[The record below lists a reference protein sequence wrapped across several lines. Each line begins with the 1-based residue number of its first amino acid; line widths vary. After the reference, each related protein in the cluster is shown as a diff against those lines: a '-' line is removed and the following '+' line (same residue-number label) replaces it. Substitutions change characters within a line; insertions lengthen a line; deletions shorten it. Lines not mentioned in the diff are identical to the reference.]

1 MTKQINQPRLS
12 FLLAAIAIVLA
23 CGAFPGA
30 AVAQDDKSISARY
43 GSREPRTCED
53 TKAPARG
60 AITAAFALKYLN
72 CQMDYVSGGGDL
84 YLVENV
90 KVEVG
95 GGIPYAAIMG
105 QRSLSEID
113 VKHPVYPIRGSLLR
127 YQCQNRLTAARVPD
141 ANCNT
146 YNEPKATG
154 YCYKTTFGD
163 WSCYM
168 NDPAGNNAA
177 NISHDVPPPKG
188 ANNDAGDKT
197 LTKDKPVE
205 TNPKQPVNPKNTPQ
219 NTGTKNAPDAAER
232 NEDGFPKP
240 DFSEL
245 EKYFEIVKYEYNPVD
260 GRVTFVLKAKK
271 QTNIFRWY
279 LTAYD
284 ADGVKIS
291 ETSFNGN
298 VVSPEIG
305 EPTRIYSF
313 APNER
318 EIKRVTRIAFVRKL
332 D

>member
-1 MTKQINQPRLS
+1 MKKQINKRRQS
-12 FLLAAIAIVLA
+12 SLLAIISIIFILSVFTA
-23 CGAFPGA
+23 AF
-30 AVAQDDKSISARY
+30 AQEKSIAERY
-43 GSREPRTCED
+43 GSRDLRTCED

-60 AITAAFALKYLN
+60 AITAALALKYLN
-72 CQMDYVSGGGDL
+72 CQMEYVSGGNL

-95 GGIPYAAIMG
+95 GGISYAAIMG

-113 VKHPVYPIRGSLLR
+113 TKYPVYPIRGSLLR
-127 YQCQNRLTAARVPD
+127 YQCQNRLTAARVPT

-163 WSCYM
+163 WRCYM
-168 NDPAGNNAA
+168 NDPGNDPA
-177 NISHDVPPPKG
+177 NTRYDVPPPKG
-188 ANNDAGDKT
+188 QNTPNE
-197 LTKDKPVE
+197 KPVN
-205 TNPKQPVNPKNTPQ
+205 TNPKKTVNPQDTKQTA
-219 NTGTKNAPDAAER
+219 GTKNAPDAAER
-232 NEDGFPKP
+232 DEDGFPKP
-240 DFSEL
+240 DFSEM

-260 GRVTFVLKAKK
+260 GRVTFVVKANK

-291 ETSFNGN
+291 DTGFNGN
-298 VVSPEIG
+298 IVSPEIG

-318 EIKRVTRIAFVRKL
+318 DIKRVSRIAITRKL

>member
-1 MTKQINQPRLS
+1 MKKQTTKRQQLLLLTTISIIFILS
-12 FLLAAIAIVLA
+12 
-23 CGAFPGA
+23 AFTA
-30 AVAQDDKSISARY
+30 TFAQEKSIAERY

-53 TKAPARG
+53 TKAPAKG
-60 AITAAFALKYLN
+60 AITAALALKYLN
-72 CQMDYVSGGGDL
+72 CQMENVSGGDL

-95 GGIPYAAIMG
+95 GGISYAAIMG

-113 VKHPVYPIRGSLLR
+113 TKYPVYPIRGSLLR

-163 WSCYM
+163 WRCYM
-168 NDPAGNNAA
+168 NDPGNDPA
-177 NISHDVPPPKG
+177 NTRYDVPPPKG
-188 ANNDAGDKT
+188 TNNKAGDTPNEKT
-197 LTKDKPVE
+197 VN
-205 TNPKQPVNPKNTPQ
+205 TNPKQPAEK
-219 NTGTKNAPDAAER
+219 KDEPDAAER

-240 DFSEL
+240 DFSEM

-260 GRVTFVLKAKK
+260 GRVIFVVKAKK
-271 QTNIFRWY
+271 PTNIFRWY

-318 EIKRVTRIAFVRKL
+318 DIKRVAKITIVRKL

>member
-1 MTKQINQPRLS
+1 MTKQINKS
-12 FLLAAIAIVLA
+12 GYSSLLAMIAVVLMF
-23 CGAFPGA
+23 GAFSSA
-30 AVAQDDKSISARY
+30 AVAQDDKSISERY

-53 TKAPARG
+53 TKAPAKG
-60 AITAAFALKYLN
+60 AITAALALKYLN
-72 CQMDYVSGGGDL
+72 CQMEYLAGGGDL

-90 KVEVG
+90 KTEVG
-95 GGIPYAAIMG
+95 GGISYAAIMG

-127 YQCQNRLTAARVPD
+127 YQCQNRLTAARVAD

-163 WSCYM
+163 WRCYM
-168 NDPAGNNAA
+168 NDPN
-177 NISHDVPPPKG
+177 STTRFDVPPPKG
-188 ANNDAGDKT
+188 ANNNAEDKT
-197 LTKDKPVE
+197 ATNN
-205 TNPKQPVNPKNTPQ
+205 TNPKQPVKPKETKQ
-219 NTGTKNAPDAAER
+219 NTETKNEPETADR
-232 NEDGFPKP
+232 DEDGFVKP
-240 DFSEL
+240 DFSEM

-260 GRVTFVLKAKK
+260 GRVTFVVKAKK

-284 ADGVKIS
+284 GDGVKIS
-291 ETSFNGN
+291 DTSFNGN

-318 EIKRVTRIAFVRKL
+318 DIKRVAKIAITRKL

>member
-1 MTKQINQPRLS
+1 MTKQINKS
-12 FLLAAIAIVLA
+12 GYSSLLATIAIVLMF
-23 CGAFPGA
+23 GAFGA

-53 TKAPARG
+53 TKAPTKG
-60 AITAAFALKYLN
+60 AITAALALKYLN
-72 CQMDYVSGGGDL
+72 CQMDYLAGGGDL

-95 GGIPYAAIMG
+95 GGISYAAIMG

-127 YQCQNRLTAARVPD
+127 YQCKEVTGYATLSG

-163 WSCYM
+163 WRCYM
-168 NDPAGNNAA
+168 NDPDRNN
-177 NISHDVPPPKG
+177 IRHDVPPPKG
-188 ANNDAGDKT
+188 ANNNAGDKT
-197 LTKDKPVE
+197 ATNDKPAD
-205 TNPKQPVNPKNTPQ
+205 TNPKQPVNPKDTKQ
-219 NTGTKNAPDAAER
+219 NIGTKDEPDAAESD
-232 NEDGFPKP
+232 EDGFVKP
-240 DFSEL
+240 DFSEM
-245 EKYFEIVKYEYNPVD
+245 EKYVEIIKTEYSPVT
-260 GRVTFVLKAKK
+260 GKVNLVVKAKK
-271 QTNIFRWY
+271 EINIYRWY
-279 LTAYD
+279 LNAYD

-291 ETSFNGN
+291 ETSFNGG
-298 VVSPEIG
+298 SIPLPIG
-305 EPTRIYSF
+305 ELTRIYSY

-318 EIKRVTRIAFVRKL
+318 EIKRVTRITITRKL

>member
-1 MTKQINQPRLS
+1 MKKQVTQRWQS
-12 FLLAAIAIVLA
+12 SLLAAIAIVLA
-23 CGAFPGA
+23 FGAFSGA
-30 AVAQDDKSISARY
+30 AIAQENKSINARY
-43 GSREPRTCED
+43 GSRDPRTCED

-60 AITAAFALKYLN
+60 AITAALALKYLN
-72 CQMDYVSGGGDL
+72 CQMEYVSGSGDL

-141 ANCNT
+141 ANCTT

-154 YCYKTTFGD
+154 YCYKTTFAD
-163 WSCYM
+163 WRCYM
-168 NDPAGNNAA
+168 NDPAAGNAS
-177 NISHDVPPPKG
+177 NIRHDVPPPKG
-188 ANNDAGDKT
+188 KNNAAEDKT
-197 LTKDKPVE
+197 MPNDKPAG
-205 TNPKQPVNPKNTPQ
+205 TNPKQTVNPKDTKQ
-219 NTGTKNAPDAAER
+219 TAGTKDAPDAAER

-240 DFSEL
+240 DFSEM
-245 EKYFEIVKYEYNPVD
+245 EKYFEIVKYDYNPVD
-260 GRVTFVLKAKK
+260 GRVTFVVKAKK

-279 LTAYD
+279 LNAYD

-313 APNER
+313 APNEKD
-318 EIKRVTRIAFVRKL
+318 IKRVARIAITRKL

>member
-1 MTKQINQPRLS
+1 MKKQTTQSRLS
-12 FLLAAIAIVLA
+12 LLLATIAIVLTF
-23 CGAFPGA
+23 GAFGA
-30 AVAQDDKSISARY
+30 AVAQENKSIFERY

-53 TKAPARG
+53 TKAPAKG
-60 AITAAFALKYLN
+60 AITAALALKYLN

-127 YQCQNRLTAARVPD
+127 YQCQNRLTAARLPD

-146 YNEPKATG
+146 SNEPKATG

-163 WSCYM
+163 WRCYM
-168 NDPAGNNAA
+168 NDPAANNAA
-177 NISHDVPPPKG
+177 NIRHDVPPPKG
-188 ANNDAGDKT
+188 EKNVGGNQTMPNDKPAD
-197 LTKDKPVE
+197 TKNVKQPVE
-205 TNPKQPVNPKNTPQ
+205 TKSTKQTA
-219 NTGTKNAPDAAER
+219 GTKEQPDTSQR
-232 NEDGFPKP
+232 NEDGFVKP
-240 DFSEL
+240 DFSEM
-245 EKYFEIVKYEYNPVD
+245 EKYFEIVKYDYNPVD
-260 GRVTFVLKAKK
+260 GRVSFVVKAKK
-271 QTNIFRWY
+271 QTNIFNWY

-284 ADGVKIS
+284 ADGVKVS
-291 ETSFNGN
+291 DTGFNGN
-298 VVSPEIG
+298 VVSPAIG

-313 APNER
+313 APNEKD
-318 EIKRVTRIAFVRKL
+318 IKRVTRIAIARKL

>member
-1 MTKQINQPRLS
+1 MKKSTRRSPSL
-12 FLLAAIAIVLA
+12 LLAIIAIVLA
-23 CGAFPGA
+23 FGAFSA
-30 AVAQDDKSISARY
+30 TAIAQDEKSISARY
-43 GSREPRTCED
+43 GSRDPRTCED
-53 TKAPARG
+53 TKVPAKG
-60 AITAAFALKYLN
+60 AITAASALKYLN
-72 CQMDYVSGGGDL
+72 CQMEYVAGGGDL

-141 ANCNT
+141 ANCT
-146 YNEPKATG
+146 SYNEPKATG

-163 WSCYM
+163 WRCYM
-168 NDPAGNNAA
+168 NDPDSNNAA
-177 NISHDVPPPKG
+177 NIRHDVPPPKG
-188 ANNDAGDKT
+188 KNNDARNDET
-197 LTKDKPVE
+197 
-205 TNPKQPVNPKNTPQ
+205 TNPEPG
-219 NTGTKNAPDAAER
+219 GTKNVKQPADVKPAKQTPVTKDQPDVAER

-240 DFSEL
+240 DFSEM
-245 EKYFEIVKYEYNPVD
+245 EKYFEIVKYDYNPVD
-260 GRVTFVLKAKK
+260 GRVSFVVKAKR

-291 ETSFNGN
+291 ELSLNGG
-298 VVSPEIG
+298 SIPLPIG
-305 EPTRIYSF
+305 EPTKIYSY

-318 EIKRVTRIAFVRKL
+318 DIKRVARIAFVRKL

>member
-1 MTKQINQPRLS
+1 MKKQTKSNWQTIVFVSIVIVFAFSAS
-12 FLLAAIAIVLA
+12 FAQTSV
-23 CGAFPGA
+23 GAN
-30 AVAQDDKSISARY
+30 Y

-53 TKAPARG
+53 TKAPAKG
-60 AITAAFALKYLN
+60 AITAALAAKYLN
-72 CQMDYVSGGGDL
+72 CQMEGLSGGSL

-90 KVEVG
+90 KVEAVG

-113 VKHPVYPIRGSLLR
+113 VKYPVYPIRGSFLQ
-127 YQCQNRLTAARVPD
+127 YQCQNRLTAARVAD

-146 YNEPKATG
+146 YNNPKATG

-163 WSCYM
+163 WRCNM
-168 NDPAGNNAA
+168 NDPASGSAE
-177 NISHDVPPPKG
+177 NIHHDVPPPKG
-188 ANNDAGDKT
+188 ANNNAGD
-197 LTKDKPVE
+197 E
-205 TNPKQPVNPKNTPQ
+205 TATNNIPADTNTKQPVNPKNTQQ
-219 NTGTKNAPDAAER
+219 NAGTKNEQDVAER
-232 NEDGFPKP
+232 DEDGFVKP
-240 DFSEL
+240 DFSEM

-260 GRVTFVLKAKK
+260 GRVTFVVKAKK
-271 QTNIFRWY
+271 PTNIFRWY
-279 LTAYD
+279 MTAYD

-291 ETSFNGN
+291 DTSFNGN

-318 EIKRVTRIAFVRKL
+318 DIRRVARIAIIRKL

>member
-1 MTKQINQPRLS
+1 MKKSTRRSPAAMTAI
-12 FLLAAIAIVLA
+12 IAIILA
-23 CGAFPGA
+23 FGASSA
-30 AVAQDDKSISARY
+30 TVAQDEKSISARY
-43 GSREPRTCED
+43 GSRDLRTCED

-60 AITAAFALKYLN
+60 AIPAASALKYLN
-72 CQMDYVSGGGDL
+72 CQMEYLAGGGDL

-141 ANCNT
+141 ANCT
-146 YNEPKATG
+146 SYNEPKATG

-163 WSCYM
+163 WRCYM
-168 NDPAGNNAA
+168 NDPDSNNDA
-177 NISHDVPPPKG
+177 NIRHDVPPPKG
-188 ANNDAGDKT
+188 ANNAAEDKT
-197 LTKDKPVE
+197 TPNEKSAG
-205 TNPKQPVNPKNTPQ
+205 TNPKQSATKETKQ
-219 NTGTKNAPDAAER
+219 TAGTKDQPDAAER

-240 DFSEL
+240 DFSEM
-245 EKYFEIVKYEYNPVD
+245 EKYFEIVKYDYNPVD
-260 GRVTFVLKAKK
+260 GRVTFVVKAKR

-284 ADGVKIS
+284 ADGVKVS

-318 EIKRVTRIAFVRKL
+318 EIKKVTRIAFVRKL

>member
-1 MTKQINQPRLS
+1 MKKQINQRRQSL
-12 FLLAAIAIVLA
+12 LLAAIAII
-23 CGAFPGA
+23 CAFSAFSGA
-30 AVAQDDKSISARY
+30 AVAQDEKSIAERY
-43 GSREPRTCED
+43 GSRDLRTCED
-53 TKAPARG
+53 TKAPTRG
-60 AITAAFALKYLN
+60 AITAALALKYLN
-72 CQMDYVSGGGDL
+72 CQMEYVAGGGDL

-113 VKHPVYPIRGSLLR
+113 VKYPVYPIRGSLLR
-127 YQCQNRLTAARVPD
+127 YQCQNRITAARLPD

-146 YNEPKATG
+146 SNEPKATG

-163 WSCYM
+163 WRCYM
-168 NDPAGNNAA
+168 NDPNANNPA
-177 NISHDVPPPKG
+177 NVRYDVPPPKG
-188 ANNDAGDKT
+188 ANKASTDKT
-197 LTKDKPVE
+197 MPDDNTAD
-205 TNPKQPVNPKNTPQ
+205 TNPKQPVKPKDTKQ
-219 NTGTKNAPDAAER
+219 NAETKNKPESAER
-232 NEDGFPKP
+232 DEDGFVKP
-240 DFSEL
+240 DFSEM

-260 GRVTFVLKAKK
+260 GRVTFVVKAKK

-291 ETSFNGN
+291 DTSFNGN

-305 EPTRIYSF
+305 EPTRIYTF
-313 APNER
+313 APNEKD
-318 EIKRVTRIAFVRKL
+318 IKRVTRIGITRKL